1 MKHIY
6 NSLAL
11 FTGLILLQSCEN
23 DLEKSYYSESQAK
36 PAVLENISENIII
49 DNLKP
54 EEVAL
59 SFKWEQANVGYNAA
73 ITNNLEM
80 DIALENNFGNNKITL
95 YSNAGKGSEV
105 SLTNKEL
112 NDQIIALLKNYADE
126 NGNYTLGPTNL
137 QFRVSSS
144 ISDSKSPLVSNIVSS
159 LVTPYDNE
167 STGYYAPV
175 ITTTEIEDINND
187 YVKPYE
193 KSNIKEGDRIV
204 EVNDNIITCTADL
217 IENVNNSN
225 GNAVKIKYINS
236 DNIYNTEEVK
246 PAKVSSSQ
254 YKLGLWVR
262 DAAAG
267 VGTMTFYEPST
278 KSFGALG
285 HGIVDIDTGELIDIA
300 NGELTTANVMSVVK
314 GEKGNPGEIKGSLND
329 QNNIGDIAKNTKLGI
344 YGKLTNVA
352 ALGVGNEAKIPVA
365 LRDEIQEG
373 KAKIICSLD
382 NGNRK
387 EYEIEIQR
395 IFKNNNEDNKSMIIK
410 VTDEELLEKTGGIIQ
425 RNEW

>member
-1 MKHIY
+1 MKKLKI
-6 NSLAL
+6 S
-11 FTGLILLQSCEN
+11 ILLIILTIALIYASNINSIPGNIILFEG
-23 DLEKSYYSESQAK
+23 EKLNINMLIGMSIKSEDEYAAIQTS
-36 PAVLENISENIII
+36 SENNDKTVKKETYNVELLNTIPIKTVTANIIPKTEVI
-49 DNLKP
+49 PIGTTIGLKLYTDG
-54 EEVAL
+54 VL
-59 SFKWEQANVGYNAA
+59 VVG
-73 ITNNLEM
+73 M
-80 DIALENNFGNNKITL
+80 
-95 YSNAGKGSEV
+95 S
-105 SLTNKEL
+105 
-112 NDQIIALLKNYADE
+112 
-126 NGNYTLGPTNL
+126 
-137 QFRVSSS
+137 
-144 ISDSKSPLVSNIVSS
+144 
-159 LVTPYDNE
+159 
-167 STGYYAPV
+167 
-175 ITTTEIEDINND
+175 EIEDINND

-329 QNNIGDIAKNTKLGI
+329 QNNIGNIAKNTKLGI